1 MSDHRFRVRFAI
13 QGGHVHCR
21 LFEAPNR
28 IDVTWAKC
36 GEFTVRKGTEFRDLM
51 GSFAKAEFLGEDE
64 KHGIVEATTP

>member
-1 MSDHRFRVRFAI
+1 MSDHRFRIRFSI

-36 GEFTVRKGTEFRDLM
+36 GDFTVRKGPEFRDLL
-51 GSFAKAEFLGEDE
+51 GAFAKTDFLGETDDD
-64 KHGIVEATTP
+64 GIVEACQP